1 MKKMIIEDAIFEM
14 FPETQIGII
23 ISKNIKNDEVNES
36 ITSLL
41 REAEKQVQDNYTGTA
56 ILDLPEMKTWRETYK
71 KFGAKKGRRV
81 SIETIV
87 KRVLKGDKLPAINSL
102 VDVYNAISLKYM
114 FPCGG
119 EDLDQMEGDLRLALA
134 DGTEPFMTIGS
145 DENDPPKE
153 GEVVYKDDTGCVC
166 RCWNWREA
174 DRTKLTE
181 DTKNAILVVES
192 LESNREGELKE
203 ALESLSK
210 LVNVLL
216 GGTTKIQVL
225 NKENRE
231 MEI

>member
-1 MKKMIIEDAIFEM
+1 
-14 FPETQIGII
+14 
-23 ISKNIKNDEVNES
+23 
-36 ITSLL
+36 
-41 REAEKQVQDNYTGTA
+41 
-56 ILDLPEMKTWRETYK
+56 
-71 KFGAKKGRRV
+71 
-81 SIETIV
+81 
-87 KRVLKGDKLPAINSL
+87 
-102 VDVYNAISLKYM
+102 M

-153 GEVVYKDDTGCVC
+153 GEVVYKDDAGCVC

-181 DTKNAILVVES
+181 DTKNAILVIES

-216 GGTTKIQVL
+216 GGTTEIQVL